1 MWRAAAPGAGASLVQ
16 RAKLWIYGEDLSPD
30 LGCYGTPAVSTPN
43 IDRLA
48 SEGIR
53 HTHAFVAAPVCSAS
67 RSALITGTYQ
77 IHFDAHHHRSNRDR
91 PLRADIK
98 LVTDCFREAGYF
110 TCNSQGPPFD
120 RRGKTDFN
128 FMRERPF
135 DGVDWSER
143 DAGQPFYAQVNVP
156 DTHRVFQPDPESPI
170 PPEDVELPPYYPDH
184 PLTRRDWALYL
195 ESIQILDRKVGQVLA
210 RLDSEGL
217 AEETIVFFLSDHG
230 RAHVRCKQFLYD
242 GGIRIPLIVR
252 WPGRLEAGLV
262 SDNLVSGVDLAP
274 TALALAGAEIPGHMQ
289 GQVFLGPVAADRD
302 AVYAARDR
310 CDGTDDRIRCIRT
323 RRHKLIRN
331 YHPERPYMQFNGYKK
346 LQYPL
351 WTLMPLLA
359 ERGELAPAQQSF
371 LEPVRPREEL
381 YDLETDP
388 HELNNLAGDPACES
402 VRSRL
407 AARLNAWIAETGD
420 MGERPEPAEV
430 AAYWDEHM
438 AEGFRRAMEG
448 RSLSPEISDADYVPG
463 GNSSCCRSALP
474 R

>member
-1 MWRAAAPGAGASLVQ
+1 MPSDKRPNV
-16 RAKLWIYGEDLSPD
+16 LWIYGEDLSPD
-30 LGCYGTPAVSTPN
+30 LGCYGIPAVRTPN

-48 SEGIR
+48 SEGLR
-53 HTHAFVAAPVCSAS
+53 HTHAFVTAPVCSAS
-67 RSALITGTYQ
+67 RSALITGTWQ
-77 IHFDAHHHRSNRDR
+77 THFDAHHHRSNRDR
-91 PLRADIK
+91 PLRADMK

-120 RRGKTDFN
+120 RPGKTDFN
-128 FMRERPF
+128 FLRERPF

-143 DAGQPFYAQVNVP
+143 AAGQPFYAQVNIT

-195 ESIQILDRKVGQVLA
+195 ESIQILDRRVGQVLA
-210 RLDSEGL
+210 RLDAEGL

-230 RAHVRCKQFLYD
+230 RAHPRCKQFLYD

-262 SDNLVSGVDLAP
+262 SDRLVSGVDLAP
-274 TALALAGAEIPGHMQ
+274 TALALADVEIPRHMQ
-289 GQVFLGPVAADRD
+289 GQAFLGPGAVDRD
-302 AVYAARDR
+302 FVFAARDR

-331 YHPERPYMQFNGYKK
+331 YHPDRPYMQFNGYKK

-359 ERGELAPAQQSF
+359 ARGELSPEQQAF
-371 LEPVRPREEL
+371 LEPTRPREEL
-381 YDLETDP
+381 YDLEADP
-388 HELNNLAGDPACES
+388 HEVRNLAGDPAHES

-407 AARLNAWIAETGD
+407 GACLDEWIAETGD

-430 AAYWDEHM
+430 QVYWDEHM
-438 AEGFRRAMEG
+438 AAGFRRAMEG
-448 RSLSPEISDADYVPG
+448 RGLSPEISDADYVAWWEG
-463 GNSSCCRSALP
+463 QLL
-474 R
+474 

>member
-1 MWRAAAPGAGASLVQ
+1 MPSDGRPNV
-16 RAKLWIYGEDLSPD
+16 LWVYGEDLSPD
-30 LGCYGTPAVSTPN
+30 PGCYGTPAVSTPN

-53 HTHAFVAAPVCSAS
+53 HTHAFVTAPVCSAS
-67 RSALITGTYQ
+67 RSALITGTWQ
-77 IHFDAHHHRSNRDR
+77 THFDAHHHRSNRDR
-91 PLRADIK
+91 PLRADMK

-120 RRGKTDFN
+120 RPGKTDFN
-128 FMRERPF
+128 FRRERPF

-143 DAGQPFYAQVNVP
+143 APGQPFYGQVNIT
-156 DTHRVFQPDPESPI
+156 DTHRVFEPDLEAPI
-170 PPEDVELPPYYPDH
+170 PPEEVELPPYYPDH

-210 RLDSEGL
+210 RLEAEGL

-230 RAHVRCKQFLYD
+230 RAHPRCKQFLYD
-242 GGIRIPLIVR
+242 GGIRMPLIVR

-262 SDNLVSGVDLAP
+262 SDRLVSGVDLSP
-274 TALALAGAEIPGHMQ
+274 TALALAGVEIPGHVQ
-289 GQVFLGPVAADRD
+289 GQVFLGPEALDRD

-331 YHPERPYMQFNGYKK
+331 YHPDRPYMQFNGYKK

-351 WTLMPLLA
+351 WTLMPVLA
-359 ERGELAPAQQSF
+359 ARGELSPAQQSF
-371 LEPVRPREEL
+371 LEPTRPPEEL
-381 YDLETDP
+381 YDLEADP
-388 HELNNLAGDPACES
+388 HELNNLAGDPAHEG

-407 AARLNAWIAETGD
+407 AERLDAWIAETGD
-420 MGERPEPAEV
+420 LGERPEPAEV
-430 AAYWDEHM
+430 RTYWDEHM
-438 AEGFRRAMEG
+438 AEGFRRAMEERG
-448 RSLSPEISDADYVPG
+448 LSPEIGDADY
-463 GNSSCCRSALP
+463 AKWWEEQLL
-474 R
+474 

>member
-1 MWRAAAPGAGASLVQ
+1 MPSDKRPNV
-16 RAKLWIYGEDLSPD
+16 LWIYGEDLSPD

-53 HTHAFVAAPVCSAS
+53 HTQAFVTAPVCSAS
-67 RSALITGTYQ
+67 RSALITGAWQT
-77 IHFDAHHHRSNRDR
+77 HFDAHHHRSNRDR
-91 PLRADIK
+91 PLRADMK

-120 RRGKTDFN
+120 RPGKTDFN
-128 FMRERPF
+128 FRRDRPF

-143 DAGQPFYAQVNVP
+143 APGQPFYGQVNIT
-156 DTHRVFQPDPESPI
+156 DTHRVFEPDLEAPI
-170 PPEDVELPPYYPDH
+170 PPEQVKLPPYYPDH

-195 ESIQILDRKVGQVLA
+195 ESIQILDRKVGKVLA
-210 RLDSEGL
+210 RLEAEGL

-230 RAHVRCKQFLYD
+230 RAHPRCKQFLYD
-242 GGIRIPLIVR
+242 GGIRMPLVVR

-262 SDNLVSGVDLAP
+262 SDRLVSGVDLAP
-274 TALALAGAEIPGHMQ
+274 TALALAGVEIPGPMQ
-289 GQVFLGPVAADRD
+289 GQVFLGPDAVDRD

-331 YHPERPYMQFNGYKK
+331 YHPDRPYTQFNGYKK

-359 ERGELAPAQQSF
+359 ARGELSPAQQSF
-371 LEPVRPREEL
+371 LEPTRPREEL
-381 YDLETDP
+381 YDLEADP
-388 HELNNLAGDPACES
+388 HEVNNLAGDPAHEA

-407 AARLNAWIAETGD
+407 AERLDAWIAETGD
-420 MGERPEPAEV
+420 LGERPEPAEV
-430 AAYWDEHM
+430 RTYWDEHM
-438 AEGFRRAMEG
+438 AEGFRRAMEERG
-448 RSLSPEISDADYVPG
+448 LSPEIGDADYVKWWEEQ
-463 GNSSCCRSALP
+463 LL
-474 R
+474 

>member
-1 MWRAAAPGAGASLVQ
+1 MPSDKRPNV
-16 RAKLWIYGEDLSPD
+16 LWIYGEDLSPD

-53 HTHAFVAAPVCSAS
+53 HTHAFITAPVCSAS
-67 RSALITGTYQ
+67 RSALITGTWQ
-77 IHFDAHHHRSNRDR
+77 THFDAHHHRSNRDR
-91 PLRADIK
+91 PLRADMR
-98 LVTDCFREAGYF
+98 LVTDRFREAGYF

-120 RRGKTDFN
+120 RPGKTDFN
-128 FMRERPF
+128 FRRERPF

-143 DAGQPFYAQVNVP
+143 APGQPFYGQVNIP

-170 PPEDVELPPYYPDH
+170 PPEEVELPPYYPDH
-184 PLTRRDWALYL
+184 PLTRKDWALYL
-195 ESIQILDRKVGQVLA
+195 ESIQILDRKVGQILE
-210 RLDSEGL
+210 RLEAEGI

-230 RAHVRCKQFLYD
+230 RAHPRCKQFLYD
-242 GGIRIPLIVR
+242 GGLRMPLVVR

-262 SDNLVSGVDLAP
+262 CDRLVSGVDLAP
-274 TALALAGAEIPGHMQ
+274 TALALAGVEIPGLVQ
-289 GQVFLGPVAADRD
+289 GQVFLGPDAVDRG

-331 YHPERPYMQFNGYKK
+331 YHPDRPYMQFNGYKK

-359 ERGELAPAQQSF
+359 ARGELSPAQQSF
-371 LEPVRPREEL
+371 LEPTRPPEEL
-381 YDLETDP
+381 YDLEADP
-388 HELNNLAGDPACES
+388 HELHNLAGDPAHEG

-407 AARLNAWIAETGD
+407 AERLEAWIAETGD

-430 AAYWDEHM
+430 RAYWDEHM
-438 AEGFRRAMEG
+438 AAGFRRAMEG
-448 RSLSPEISDADYVPG
+448 RGLSPEISDADYVKWWEG
-463 GNSSCCRSALP
+463 QLL
-474 R
+474 